1 MILWHKDSK
10 EDGAVAKEAQI
21 DDKHFFQIYG
31 LNARPPATLNAA
43 LARAIESMHRTLYT
57 ESKGEMTAYELRFLA
72 ESGIDVEEHPDLSDP
87 MMDYATAFAAILA
100 TSLTTAEVAKRLR
113 GVTAVRVR
121 QMIGVGTLYAIRID
135 GRWRIPEFQ
144 FQGDVL
150 VPNIGSVNATIN
162 RELDA
167 VSVLRWYTTPDAELE
182 TADGTV
188 LSPLAWLKAGLRQ
201 APVVELARDL

>member
-1 MILWHKDSK
+1 M
-10 EDGAVAKEAQI
+10 AKEAQI
-21 DDKHFFQIYG
+21 DDNHFFQIYG

-57 ESKGEMTAYELRFLA
+57 ESKGEMTADELRFLA

-167 VSVLRWYTTPDAELE
+167 VSVLRWYTTSDAELE